1 MAFSRKLQWRSC
13 RAQRGSGSKVAI
25 FGEMETKEERRLL
38 VKIDFFVM
46 SFLMLMY
53 WSNYLNRTNLTSAYV
68 SGMREKLNFQGT
80 QFNTVNTVFTVRYI
94 CRLIPNNLALQ
105 IVPAR
110 IWLPS
115 MALIWSGLSMCL
127 AAAKNPGHIMAIRF
141 FQALAEAWLR
151 RSLDLTTFLDYG
163 TRKRSWASG
172 AVSSPARRSSG
183 VSSAEC
189 YKEPSFAPRR
199 AIAGFE
205 LSNGYFYS
213 TASSLFRSHFVE
225 AECKLAVTR
234 LPPRPHTKLEWN
246 LVKRVLG
253 RRRWYAFSALFAWS
267 SMLESVVL
275 PTFSY
280 RGCDRLKHH
289 IRPHVRLLPLPLARQ
304 LHHGRRLHP
313 LRHPN
318 PHLGHPFAA
327 KFFTF
332 SLAGIG
338 YAGQGNNFAWAND
351 VMRDDDQ
358 ERAMV
363 LASMN
368 IWSNVVNLWWSIVLY
383 PATDAPRFKKG
394 MIATICVAV
403 VTVIITL
410 ATRHL
415 DVRERKR
422 YRNDAVSRPNDN
434 V

>member
-25 FGEMETKEERRLL
+25 FGEMGVTRKAASKLRVFPWGHPPETKEERRLL

-189 YKEPSFAPRR
+189 YK
-199 AIAGFE
+199 
-205 LSNGYFYS
+205 
-213 TASSLFRSHFVE
+213 
-225 AECKLAVTR
+225 
-234 LPPRPHTKLEWN
+234 
-246 LVKRVLG
+246 
-253 RRRWYAFSALFAWS
+253 
-267 SMLESVVL
+267 
-275 PTFSY
+275 
-280 RGCDRLKHH
+280 
-289 IRPHVRLLPLPLARQ
+289 
-304 LHHGRRLHP
+304 
-313 LRHPN
+313 
-318 PHLGHPFAA
+318 
-327 KFFTF
+327 
-332 SLAGIG
+332 
-338 YAGQGNNFAWAND
+338 
-351 VMRDDDQ
+351 
-358 ERAMV
+358 
-363 LASMN
+363 
-368 IWSNVVNLWWSIVLY
+368 
-383 PATDAPRFKKG
+383 
-394 MIATICVAV
+394 
-403 VTVIITL
+403 
-410 ATRHL
+410 
-415 DVRERKR
+415 
-422 YRNDAVSRPNDN
+422 
-434 V
+434 

>member
-25 FGEMETKEERRLL
+25 FGEMGVTRKAASKLRVFPWGHPPETKEERRLL

-213 TASSLFRSHFVE
+213 TASSLFRSHFV
-225 AECKLAVTR
+225 
-234 LPPRPHTKLEWN
+234 
-246 LVKRVLG
+246 G
-253 RRRWYAFSALFAWS
+253 
-267 SMLESVVL
+267 MLLNV
-275 PTFSY
+275 
-280 RGCDRLKHH
+280 
-289 IRPHVRLLPLPLARQ
+289 VRL
-304 LHHGRRLHP
+304 
-313 LRHPN
+313 
-318 PHLGHPFAA
+318 
-327 KFFTF
+327 
-332 SLAGIG
+332 
-338 YAGQGNNFAWAND
+338 
-351 VMRDDDQ
+351 
-358 ERAMV
+358 
-363 LASMN
+363 
-368 IWSNVVNLWWSIVLY
+368 
-383 PATDAPRFKKG
+383 
-394 MIATICVAV
+394 
-403 VTVIITL
+403 
-410 ATRHL
+410 
-415 DVRERKR
+415 REMT
-422 YRNDAVSRPNDN
+422 SS
-434 V
+434 